1 MHDLV
6 LFRDALYVKHQQAS
20 TPCNVTAVG
29 HNAQHS
35 DTDMTAP
42 SRSPTHPV
50 SANSWGIRGG
60 GGCQQSRGS
69 QDGRAV
75 CPTLIPRIS
84 LPENFTY
91 STSETRHPM
100 NTCWCSVS
108 SFGSDSSLPV
118 FGEIFLLNCDK
129 GEASGRGGGGLP
141 ALE

>member
-50 SANSWGIRGG
+50 SANSWGIQGG
-60 GGCQQSRGS
+60 GGVSAEQGESGWT
-69 QDGRAV
+69 G
-75 CPTLIPRIS
+75 
-84 LPENFTY
+84 
-91 STSETRHPM
+91 
-100 NTCWCSVS
+100 SVS
-108 SFGSDSSLPV
+108 DFNTQNITARKLH
-118 FGEIFLLNCDK
+118 ILHK
-129 GEASGRGGGGLP
+129 
-141 ALE
+141 